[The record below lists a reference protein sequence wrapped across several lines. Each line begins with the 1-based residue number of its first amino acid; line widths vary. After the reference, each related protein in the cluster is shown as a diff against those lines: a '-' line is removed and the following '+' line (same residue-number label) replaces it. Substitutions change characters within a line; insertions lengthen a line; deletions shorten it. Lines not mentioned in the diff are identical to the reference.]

1 MKIAMIGCGA
11 AGSCFAGYLR
21 KGGADITLVDMYK
34 AHMDKIATDGL
45 EFIVYPDTHYHL
57 DGFKTAYSADEI
69 GIMDI
74 VIFVTKA
81 TQLDKAV
88 QSAMPC
94 IGPDTVVVSLINGLG
109 NDDILLKHFPANR
122 ILCGSGALGTELR
135 EPGCCVSTEVVGTL
149 VHFGALENGPVTDR
163 AGAHL
168 AEVFTKGGCRAEFNE
183 DDRPNVWKKVIINS
197 TVNTVCALLRLKIF
211 EVAEDPYG
219 MELFRGVV
227 REACAIAT
235 AKGVPFDAVEFE
247 HTSEELYRQHGRL
260 LSLHGPGHADQPPSD
275 RDRCAQRQALRVR
288 PPVWYPHPGQRS
300 AYRDGQ
306 GNPGQLR
313 QAVSYINAS
322 FSALF
327 CRPAFVGRQS
337 LSFPKLGP

>member
-1 MKIAMIGCGA
+1 MKSAMNGCGA
-11 AGSCFAGYLR
+11 AGSCLAGYLR
-21 KGGADITLVDMYK
+21 KGGADITLVDRYQ
-34 AHMDKIATDGL
+34 AHMDKVAKDGL

-57 DGFKTAYSADEI
+57 DGFKTAYTADDI

-81 TQLDKAV
+81 TQLESAV

-94 IGPDTVVVSLINGLG
+94 IGPDTVLCSLINGLG

-122 ILCGSGALGTELR
+122 ILCGSGALGTQLR
-135 EPGCCVSTEVVGTL
+135 EPGCCVSTEVQGTL
-149 VHFGALENGPVTDR
+149 VHFGALENGPVTDK
-163 AGAHL
+163 AGKHL

-183 DDRPNVWKKVIINS
+183 DDRPNIWKKVIINC
-197 TVNTVCALLRLKIF
+197 TVNTVCALLRLKIY

-247 HTSEELYRQHGRL
+247 NTHLKNFIDNMGDYYPSMAQDMLINHRQTEIEVLNGKLSEYGKQFGIPTPVNDVLVIMVK
-260 LSLHGPGHADQPPSD
+260 AI
-275 RDRCAQRQALRVR
+275 QANYDKQYL
-288 PPVWYPHPGQRS
+288 
-300 AYRDGQ
+300 
-306 GNPGQLR
+306 
-313 QAVSYINAS
+313 
-322 FSALF
+322 
-327 CRPAFVGRQS
+327 
-337 LSFPKLGP
+337 K

>member
-21 KGGADITLVDMYK
+21 KGGADITLVDRYQ
-34 AHMDKIATDGL
+34 AHMDKVAKDGL

-57 DGFKTAYSADEI
+57 DGFKTAYTADDI

-81 TQLDKAV
+81 TQLESAV

-94 IGPDTVVVSLINGLG
+94 IGPDTVLCSLINGLG

-122 ILCGSGALGTELR
+122 ILCGSGALGTQ
-135 EPGCCVSTEVVGTL
+135 
-149 VHFGALENGPVTDR
+149 
-163 AGAHL
+163 L

-183 DDRPNVWKKVIINS
+183 DDRPNIWKKVIINC
-197 TVNTVCALLRLKIF
+197 TVNTVCALLRLKIY

-247 HTSEELYRQHGRL
+247 NTHLKNFIDNMGDYYPSMAQDMLINHRQTEIEVLNGKLSEYGKQFGIPTPVNDVLVIMVK
-260 LSLHGPGHADQPPSD
+260 AI
-275 RDRCAQRQALRVR
+275 QANYDKQYL
-288 PPVWYPHPGQRS
+288 
-300 AYRDGQ
+300 
-306 GNPGQLR
+306 
-313 QAVSYINAS
+313 
-322 FSALF
+322 
-327 CRPAFVGRQS
+327 
-337 LSFPKLGP
+337 K

>member
-21 KGGADITLVDMYK
+21 KGGADITLVDRYQ
-34 AHMDKIATDGL
+34 AHMDKVAKDGL

-57 DGFKTAYSADEI
+57 DGFKTAYTADDI

-81 TQLDKAV
+81 TQLESAV

-94 IGPDTVVVSLINGLG
+94 
-109 NDDILLKHFPANR
+109 
-122 ILCGSGALGTELR
+122 CGSGALGTQLR
-135 EPGCCVSTEVVGTL
+135 EPGCCVSTEVQGTL
-149 VHFGALENGPVTDR
+149 VHFGALENGPVTDK
-163 AGAHL
+163 AGKHL

-183 DDRPNVWKKVIINS
+183 DDRPNIWKKVIINC
-197 TVNTVCALLRLKIF
+197 TVNTVCALLRLKIY

-247 HTSEELYRQHGRL
+247 NTHLKNFIDNMGDYYPSMAQDMLINHRQTEIEVLNGKLSEYGKQFGIPTPVNDVLVIMVK
-260 LSLHGPGHADQPPSD
+260 AI
-275 RDRCAQRQALRVR
+275 QANYDKQYL
-288 PPVWYPHPGQRS
+288 
-300 AYRDGQ
+300 
-306 GNPGQLR
+306 
-313 QAVSYINAS
+313 
-322 FSALF
+322 
-327 CRPAFVGRQS
+327 
-337 LSFPKLGP
+337 K